1 MGYAFWLGYHIPAVR
16 RRDAYYDKLE
26 RDKQ

>member
-1 MGYAFWLGYHIPAVR
+1 MGYAFWLGYIPAVR